1 MHRLK
6 EIEEGCF
13 QIDHPLEFRANGYIG
28 EEDFQSSFDFAYA
41 MTFGNSGHHR
51 SRRSGGQLYR
61 KNGEMFIDAFQG
73 KLSEYAFY
81 NLFRYSEVEIDPPD
95 TRVMGV
101 REWDSADFIV
111 NGMPVAIKSTKS
123 FGNLLLLET
132 KDWDDQGRYIPNIGN
147 GISEYDFFVLI
158 RIDPDGT
165 SILKEQRM
173 FYSDYAEIQPLYECL
188 SRYTWKANLAGYIT
202 RIELIEDIIDGDM
215 VLPKNSI
222 LNGRTRMDAENYYVQ
237 ARDLHPMSELI
248 SYVRAQ

>member
-1 MHRLK
+1 MR
-6 EIEEGCF
+6 
-13 QIDHPLEFRANGYIG
+13 
-28 EEDFQSSFDFAYA
+28 SFLF
-41 MTFGNSGHHR
+41 
-51 SRRSGGQLYR
+51 LY
-61 KNGEMFIDAFQG
+61 
-73 KLSEYAFY
+73 
-81 NLFRYSEVEIDPPD
+81 
-95 TRVMGV
+95 
-101 REWDSADFIV
+101 
-111 NGMPVAIKSTKS
+111 GMPVAIKSTKS

-132 KDWDDQGRYIPNIGN
+132 KDWDVQGRYIPNIGN

-158 RIDPDGT
+158 RIEPDGT

-173 FYSDYAEIQPLYECL
+173 FYSDYAEIQPLHECL

-237 ARDLHPMSELI
+237 AGDLHPMSELI